1 MKTNDLPA
9 VTDALINKMKADG
22 YSQSRMED
30 TRWIL
35 GHFFHY
41 CNKHGI
47 KLITVPIAVQFVQDS
62 FGFDYY
68 HTTSRFQ
75 TVLRRPLLILFE
87 FYEFGNYKKTHQRGS
102 TTQIPLIFEAV
113 YREYVE
119 HVNCMP
125 ISMKTRERKIWS
137 FTKYLEYLESVGTVR
152 LSQIQFNTVH
162 DYIRSLTAYAPATL
176 RVTRTNLRE
185 AYDWM
190 FGKKYVPFSGRQMFP
205 LIRKDPRNKLLSYY
219 SKEEISQLLS
229 CIDTDTPSGK
239 CMYAAICLLAYLG
252 MRAGDV
258 IALKFSDI
266 DWTKDTISY
275 TQQKTGNLLTLP
287 LIDEVKYPLIDYIK
301 NGRHESADQEYVFV
315 TLYAPYTK
323 FSCTSSLFR
332 MVEKCMQTAGIHY
345 EGRHHGPHSLRHSL
359 ATNMMS
365 ENVPI
370 SAIANILGHSSTR
383 TTEIYLTV
391 DETHLKELTLE
402 VPNV

>member
-1 MKTNDLPA
+1 M
-9 VTDALINKMKADG
+9 
-22 YSQSRMED
+22 
-30 TRWIL
+30 IL
-35 GHFFHY
+35 
-41 CNKHGI
+41 
-47 KLITVPIAVQFVQDS
+47 VS
-62 FGFDYY
+62 
-68 HTTSRFQ
+68 
-75 TVLRRPLLILFE
+75 E
-87 FYEFGNYKKTHQRGS
+87 E
-102 TTQIPLIFEAV
+102 V
-113 YREYVE
+113 Y
-119 HVNCMP
+119 
-125 ISMKTRERKIWS
+125 
-137 FTKYLEYLESVGTVR
+137 
-152 LSQIQFNTVH
+152 
-162 DYIRSLTAYAPATL
+162 YIRSLTAYAPATL

-190 FGKKYVPFSGRQMFP
+190 FEKKYVPFSGRQMFP

-266 DWTKDTISY
+266 DWARDTISY